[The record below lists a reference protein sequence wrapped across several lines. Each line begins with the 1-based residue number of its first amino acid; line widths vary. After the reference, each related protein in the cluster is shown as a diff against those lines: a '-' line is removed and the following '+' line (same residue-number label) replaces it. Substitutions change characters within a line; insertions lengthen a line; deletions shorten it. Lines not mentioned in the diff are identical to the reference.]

1 MGTGAEGRGSV
12 AGVRFIVNPASGAGR
27 AGREWTAIT
36 TWLPSTG
43 IPYEAVLT
51 TRPLEATEIAE
62 RAVRDSRPVIV
73 AVGGDGPLNDVVN
86 GFFHNGAPIPTPSHL
101 AMLPLATCGA
111 VRPTSYIPLHP

>member
-27 AGREWTAIT
+27 AGREWSAIT

-51 TRPLEATEIAE
+51 TRPLEATQIAE

-73 AVGGDGPLNDVVN
+73 AVGGDGTLNEVVT
-86 GFFHNGAPIPTPSHL
+86 GFFPNGAPIPTTSPL
-101 AMLPLATCGA
+101 AM
-111 VRPTSYIPLHP
+111 RPPRTACDFQR